1 VTAVLGWLKRR
12 KETEASPEEP
22 SAAPPFNSLNFVA
35 EMPTQGAFLEA
46 TDKDGQRLFLPL
58 ADVSV
63 ITLGTGSDCS
73 VVLDERFEGVQQVAP
88 KHAKLERWQNRWV
101 LVPLE
106 RNAPIFVNG
115 KRAGETALRD
125 GTEIQLGSAGPKFL
139 FRSESGRR

>member
-1 VTAVLGWLKRR
+1 MAVWGWLKRR

-22 SAAPPFNSLNFVA
+22 LTTSSFKSLAFVA
-35 EMPTQGAFLEA
+35 EPPLQGAFLEGVG
-46 TDKDGQRLFLPL
+46 KDGQRWFLPL
-58 ADVSV
+58 TDVSV
-63 ITLGTGSDCS
+63 VTIGTASDCP

-106 RNAPIFVNG
+106 RNAPVFVNG